1 MLYILTGYLIAANIA
16 GFIVCATDKRA
27 AIKHRSRVR
36 ERTLFAL
43 ALLGGALG
51 VWLSMLVFHHKTRKL
66 RFMLFMPLIAAAYAA
81 LAFILLRQ

>member
-1 MLYILTGYLIAANIA
+1 MLYILTGYLIVANIA

-27 AIKHRSRVR
+27 AIKHRSRVS
-36 ERTLFAL
+36 ERTLFVL

-66 RFMLFMPLIAAAYAA
+66 RFMLFMPLITAAYAA